1 MAAPSDLRMGPTSL
15 LRNTRRAGCPEMSTR
30 ETYARPSASAPN
42 AFATVTASRPISREN
57 RRRVLLAT
65 LVSPLALWAGEALAD
80 DASGPPEPDGLPNP
94 GAGKLAEAFAA
105 RLGERAL
112 RDLDTFDNNPE
123 PIPIAHGWF
132 HPLFAPNVGYAVVD
146 EPSGP
151 AFASAYSRFG
161 GRAVLGNPAARPALT
176 ADGWTTQTFERG
188 ALGWRPGDEQ
198 VTVLPAGEFIRQSG
212 IDPYL
217 AEIGLP
223 SAVPLALTAAEA
235 LHRLAWL
242 TDPVIR
248 DRYYRRATGGSS
260 EGEPIDTD
268 TSGPLLMELLG
279 LPASPLLITGQW
291 RRQRF
296 ERGAMEYELAHDGT
310 TPAEPALA
318 RVGIVLRLGGALP
331 DDAIAPDRLVGNQLV
346 VRGPVPSVGWRLIPG
361 GASPGFG
368 PLVTSTPLPSQPIAT
383 VTQSQ
388 ATPTLTPVVPANE
401 GAGVAPPAEPT
412 VTRVARPTAP
422 PLTAGTR
429 ATGASI
435 QIEQVAAIGG
445 IEQVVVVNRG
455 TASQDLSGWGL
466 RSATSTTRHPLPAG
480 LVIDPGTSITF
491 LSGASVPSDPGPR
504 RVVLGRR
511 SFWPDSGGVVVVLD
525 RDGLEVHRRTYP

>member
-1 MAAPSDLRMGPTSL
+1 
-15 LRNTRRAGCPEMSTR
+15 MSTR
-30 ETYARPSASAPN
+30 VTNTRPSASAPN
-42 AFATVTASRPISREN
+42 AFATVTGSGPISRKN

-65 LVSPLALWAGEALAD
+65 LLSPLALWAGEALAD
-80 DASGPPEPDGLPNP
+80 DASGPPEPVGLPNP

-188 ALGWRPGDEQ
+188 ALGWRSGDEQ

-346 VRGPVPSVGWRLIPG
+346 VRGPVPSVGWRLVPG
-361 GASPGFG
+361 GASPGYG

-383 VTQSQ
+383 VAQSQ
-388 ATPTLTPVVPANE
+388 ATPTLNPVVPANE
-401 GAGVAPPAEPT
+401 GGGVAPPAEPT
-412 VTRVARPTAP
+412 VTRVARPSAP

-455 TASQDLSGWGL
+455 TASQELSGWAL

-480 LVIDPGTSITF
+480 LVIEPGTTITF